1 MSSRPRRRRPT
12 PRRGRLGGKL
22 RDKRKAELCAN
33 LDTRVES

>member
-1 MSSRPRRRRPT
+1 M

-22 RDKRKAELCAN
+22 RDKRKAELSAS